1 MALAVPNTY
10 RHLQEYICSLLACI
24 KLNDFLAG
32 GDKAGM
38 LLTGNGEQFAAAS
51 ASLVLSESSRTQNL
65 HHTI

>member
-1 MALAVPNTY
+1 
-10 RHLQEYICSLLACI
+10 
-24 KLNDFLAG
+24 LNDFLAG